1 MAVVGEAS
9 VIVRAITTG
18 VKKDIQR
25 AFDGADSIGER
36 AGRDAGRNFSRGFNR
51 NNNVTALFG
60 KSLTQRDVNIFKDA
74 REQFL
79 SLARVGYFLTTGLTA
94 VFGILGAIIG
104 GLGILIAILT
114 AATPA
119 LLGLSSAFL
128 AVAASIAV
136 LKATFK
142 GVGDAIEAGGK
153 TGQAA
158 VDQEALT
165 AATDRLND
173 AYFNLNQTLKDVKK
187 RKEEA
192 IEAIEDAGEAEANA
206 SIAVERAER
215 TYRDAVKNTQRAL
228 EDVTEA
234 REDAKEAI
242 QQLRFELEGG
252 VISEKKARLEF
263 EKARDS
269 LQRVQDLPPNS
280 RARREAELAFAEADL
295 NLRRAIDKNND
306 LRKSTAKANREGV
319 DGNER
324 VIDAQDRL
332 VAAREAENDANI
344 DAARAVLTLKKAVE
358 DLNKAREF
366 AEVGGELD
374 IQNARALELAYR
386 ETERAKAALAKTQ
399 NPGVDEFQKALDK
412 LSPAAQDFVIY
423 ILSLKEAFEELRK
436 KLQEA
441 FFPKFTEAVE
451 LLYNTYF
458 APGGAAN
465 LEEALISLAAKLGE
479 LSKEF
484 ADVFSEPGKAQE
496 VKEIFESFTPIVD
509 ALGGAFIALASAF
522 TGLTAA
528 FIPYSIEFAE
538 FLKKKSEAFDKTVA
552 LKKETGELNEIF
564 KTATDIVKKL
574 GEGFGNAFSAFG
586 TIISATVAP
595 GGAADTFLQW
605 FIDVTAS
612 WEATTKKLNEEGKLA
627 PFLTNLIIAGQDVLE
642 VLGLMAVGFMA
653 IAASPGYL
661 QFSESIKNVTKT
673 FNEIGLELSK
683 EDGAIASLGK
693 FLESFAKSIQIFAD
707 AQPMIVFF
715 ITLKLVLDALNT
727 VLGSKLGMALITVT
741 GSMLAFSAA
750 TGLVTK
756 AVRFYVR
763 ALKGAILTSTVFGTN
778 AALLLSRFPLLTGA
792 SNALGT
798 ATARLAGIFAAGGLP
813 VYALVAAIVAVIAI
827 FKLAYDNS
835 ESLRDAV
842 AALTDGIKNAF
853 KKAIDDIK
861 EAFKAVFPIFE
872 KTGNV
877 FEIIGDILSAT
888 LIPILGRIA
897 GILIGTIAGAFQR
910 VIYFV
915 GAAKEAFMFFINF
928 LQFFFKLFTGDF
940 KGAIDEVRQMFVSMV
955 NFIRNILKGIAAPFV
970 GALNGIIDVWNGMS
984 EKFSIKI
991 PDWVPKSLGGGKI
1004 FKLAQIPRIN
1014 LASLAEGGIVM
1025 PSMGGTLAR
1034 IGEAGRPERVEPL
1047 DPDGL
1052 SKRDKAIIDR
1062 LSGGGI
1068 QITVN
1073 PSPGMD
1079 ERELAHLVSRQLAFQ
1094 LRKGA
1099 A

>member
-9 VIVRAITTG
+9 IIVRAVTTG
-18 VKKDIQR
+18 VKNDIQR
-25 AFDGADSIGER
+25 AFDGLDQVGDR
-36 AGRDAGRNFSRGFNR
+36 AGRDAGASFSKGFRNRTSGDVAF
-51 NNNVTALFG
+51 LFG
-60 KSLTQRDVNIFKDA
+60 KSLSQKDVNKFTDA
-74 REQFL
+74 RERFL
-79 SLARVGYFLTTGLTA
+79 KLARVGYTLATALTA
-94 VFGILGAIIG
+94 IGGVLGSIVG
-104 GLGILIAILT
+104 GLGVLISITA

-128 AVAASIAV
+128 AVAASVAV
-136 LKATFK
+136 LKSTFK

-158 VDQEALT
+158 VDAEALQ

-173 AYFNLNQTLKDVKK
+173 AYYNLNQTLKDNKK

-192 IEAIEDAGEAEANA
+192 IEAIEEAGEAEANA

-215 TYRDAVKNTQRAL
+215 TYRDAVRNTQRAL
-228 EDVTEA
+228 ENVTEA
-234 REDAKEAI
+234 REEAKEAI

-344 DAARAVLTLKKAVE
+344 DAAKAILTLKEATE

-366 AEVGGELD
+366 AIVGGELD

-386 ETERAKAALAKTQ
+386 EVERAKSALAKTK
-399 NPGVDEFQKALDK
+399 NPGVDDFQTALDK

-458 APGGAAN
+458 APGAPAS
-465 LEEALISLAAKLGE
+465 LEGALISLAAKLGE
-479 LSKEF
+479 LSKDF

-522 TGLTAA
+522 TALTAA

-605 FIDVTAS
+605 FIDVTAG
-612 WEATTKKLNEEGKLA
+612 WEETTKKLNEEGKLA
-627 PFLTNLIIAGQDVLE
+627 PFLTNLTIGAQGVLE
-642 VLGLMAVGFMA
+642 VIGLIALGFMQ

-661 QFSESIKNVTKT
+661 QFVESMKEVTRT
-673 FNEIGLELSK
+673 FNEVGLELSK

-693 FLESFAKSIQIFAD
+693 FLEEFAKTIQIFTEAG
-707 AQPMIVFF
+707 PITIFF
-715 ITLKLVLDALNT
+715 DVLT
-727 VLGSKLGMALITVT
+727 VLLKTVNTILDTELGRNLLIVT

-750 TGLVTK
+750 VSLTNIALT
-756 AVRFYVR
+756 FYVS
-763 ALKGAILTSTVFGTN
+763 ALKGATLKMIAFMVTGLSPLKKMPIIGGMVTKLTQNLAFLTYGAGFVSTPF
-778 AALLLSRFPLLTGA
+778 LLIA
-792 SNALGT
+792 
-798 ATARLAGIFAAGGLP
+798 
-813 VYALVAAIVAVIAI
+813 AAIAAVIAVLI
-827 FKLAYDNS
+827 LAYNKS
-835 ESLRDAV
+835 EIFRKAMKELVDGV
-842 AALTDGIKNAF
+842 LKAL
-853 KKAIDDIK
+853 K
-861 EAFKAVFPIFE
+861 EAFDTIGDALAEVFPELENFGDFF
-872 KTGNV
+872 KTIGDFIGKYVVPV
-877 FEIIGDILSAT
+877 FEIILVTAIKGIADARAGVIKIGAGLFRIFTDPIGGVKLILSGFMSFLRGIGETILSIFRIGNIWGFLSDGFKAT
-888 LIPILGRIA
+888 INKVIGWWNNFKLELRIPNNVASRLLG
-897 GILIGTIAGAFQR
+897 IAGAGFT
-910 VIYFV
+910 IDTPN
-915 GAAKEAFMFFINF
+915 INF
-928 LQFFFKLFTGDF
+928 LAK
-940 KGAIDEVRQMFVSMV
+940 
-955 NFIRNILKGIAAPFV
+955 
-970 GALNGIIDVWNGMS
+970 
-984 EKFSIKI
+984 
-991 PDWVPKSLGGGKI
+991 
-1004 FKLAQIPRIN
+1004 
-1014 LASLAEGGIVM
+1014 GGIVS
-1025 PSMGGTLAR
+1025 PTSGGTLAM

-1052 SKRDKAIIDR
+1052 SKRDKAMISM
-1062 LSGGGI
+1062 LAGPAGGI
-1068 QITVN
+1068 NITVN

-1079 ERELAHLVSRQLAFQ
+1079 ERELAALVSRQLAFQ